1 MTKATNDTGN
11 VIRER
16 SLVFERFTVKN
27 VSEDIEN
34 FLIEYFSASVKVEN
48 NVTRDGAVSISHIG
62 FAKVFRSVINHIFGN
77 SQLKIGMR
85 TEPGSLVFV
94 FDWISD
100 NDSDELLKSVKSEAY
115 LSGFISSEQ
124 QSENKIRIILKTDV
138 LPRGFV
144 PIYAKSKKKIYDAF
158 YKELIVFNGE
168 HQ

>member
-1 MTKATNDTGN
+1 MTNATTDTGN

-62 FAKVFRSVINHIFGN
+62 FARVFRSVINHIFGK
-77 SQLKIGMR
+77 SQLNIGIR
-85 TEPGSLVFV
+85 TERYLLVCV
-94 FDWISD
+94 FDWLAEE
-100 NDSDELLKSVKSEAY
+100 NSDELLAAVKSEAY
-115 LSGFISSEQ
+115 LCGFTASDTKNDNRI
-124 QSENKIRIILKTDV
+124 KITFTTEV
-138 LPRGFV
+138 MPQGFV